1 MLQKR
6 FQGNKKEP
14 KSEFESK
21 LLALDRVTR
30 VTGGGKK
37 LRFRACVIIG
47 NRKGKVAIGV
57 AKGRD
62 VAQAIEKAQRVA
74 KKDIIEIPLIQ
85 DTIPHETEAK
95 FEASVVLL
103 RPQKGGRGI
112 IAGGPVRVI
121 CDLGGVKNISAKILS
136 RSKNKINNAMA
147 TMKALKKLKN
157 ETSSIT

>member
-6 FQGNKKEP
+6 FQQNKKEP

-47 NRKGKVAIGV
+47 NRKGKVAIGM

-74 KKDIIEIPLIQ
+74 KKNIIEIPLIQ
-85 DTIPHETEAK
+85 DSIPHEAEAK
-95 FEASVVLL
+95 FEASMVLL

>member
-6 FQGNKKEP
+6 FQRNRKEP
-14 KSEFESK
+14 KSEFDSK

-47 NRKGKVAIGV
+47 NRKGKVGMGV
-57 AKGRD
+57 AKGKD
-62 VAQAIEKAQRVA
+62 VSKAMEKAQKIA
-74 KKDIIEIPLIQ
+74 KKNIIEVPLIE
-85 DTIPHETEAK
+85 DSIPHETEAK

-103 RPQKGGRGI
+103 RPQRGGRGI

-121 CDLGGVKNISAKILS
+121 CDLVGIKNISAKILS
-136 RSKNKINNAMA
+136 RSKNKMNNAMA
-147 TMKALKKLKN
+147 TIEALKKLKVKN
-157 ETSSIT
+157 EKL

>member
-6 FQGNKKEP
+6 FQRNRKEP
-14 KSEFESK
+14 KSEFDSK

-47 NRKGKVAIGV
+47 NRKGKVGMGV
-57 AKGRD
+57 AKGKD
-62 VAQAIEKAQRVA
+62 VYKAMEKAQKIA
-74 KKDIIEIPLIQ
+74 KKNIIEIPLVE
-85 DTIPHETEAK
+85 DSIPHETEAK

-103 RPQKGGRGI
+103 RPQRGGRGI

-121 CDLGGVKNISAKILS
+121 CDLAGIKNISAKILS

-147 TMKALKKLKN
+147 TIKALKELKVKN
-157 ETSSIT
+157 EKL

>member
-6 FQGNKKEP
+6 FQQNKKEP

-47 NRKGKVAIGV
+47 NRKGKVAIGM

-74 KKDIIEIPLIQ
+74 KKNIIEIPLIQ
-85 DTIPHETEAK
+85 DSIPHETEAK
-95 FEASVVLL
+95 FGASMVLL

>member
-6 FQGNKKEP
+6 FQRNRKEP

-47 NRKGKVAIGV
+47 NRKGKVGVGV
-57 AKGRD
+57 AKGKD
-62 VAQAIEKAQRVA
+62 VSQAMEKAQKIA
-74 KKDIIEIPLIQ
+74 KKNIIEIPLVR
-85 DTIPHETEAK
+85 DSIPHETEAK

-121 CDLGGVKNISAKILS
+121 CDLAGVKNISAKILS

-147 TMKALKKLKN
+147 TIKALKELKKKN
-157 ETSSIT
+157 EKL

>member
-6 FQGNKKEP
+6 FQRNRKEP
-14 KSEFESK
+14 KSEFDSK

-47 NRKGKVAIGV
+47 NRKGKVGVGV
-57 AKGRD
+57 AKGKD
-62 VAQAIEKAQRVA
+62 VSQAMEKAQKIA
-74 KKDIIEIPLIQ
+74 KKNIIEIPLVQ
-85 DTIPHETEAK
+85 DSIPHETEAK

-121 CDLGGVKNISAKILS
+121 CDLAGVKNISAKILS

-147 TMKALKKLKN
+147 TIKALEKLRIKKP
-157 ETSSIT
+157 